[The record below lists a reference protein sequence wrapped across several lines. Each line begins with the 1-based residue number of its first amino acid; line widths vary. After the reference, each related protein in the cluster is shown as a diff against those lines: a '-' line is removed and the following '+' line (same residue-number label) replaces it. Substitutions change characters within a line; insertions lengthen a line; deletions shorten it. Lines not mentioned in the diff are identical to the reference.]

1 MLKLMMQKRRK
12 FLLLQLLQMMMMMM
26 IMLLLKMFKEIQ
38 MNDHMSDSLFLFQ
51 YDQVKDLASL
61 QLEGR
66 QGPGRYLVPRL
77 LHQS

>member
-1 MLKLMMQKRRK
+1 MLKLMMQKRTK
-12 FLLLQLLQMMMMMM
+12 FLLLQLLQMMMMM
-26 IMLLLKMFKEIQ
+26 IMLLLKMFQEIQ